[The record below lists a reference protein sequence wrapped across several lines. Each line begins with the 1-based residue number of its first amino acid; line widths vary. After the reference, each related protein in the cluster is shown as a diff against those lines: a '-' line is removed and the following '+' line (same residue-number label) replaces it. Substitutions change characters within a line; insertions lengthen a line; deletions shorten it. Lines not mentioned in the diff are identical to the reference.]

1 MAIDFSSSPLHLFSS
16 ACIGRHDHVPE
27 GSIGQGGCQGSRES
41 GFSLIEAIV
50 ALTIFGM
57 AIIVAAGF
65 LDVQMSAA
73 RRLEARSDL
82 IRAAETVLESV
93 RGGTLPMV
101 TGEVDLTEEFLPL
114 TKINVRTKVAVTSG
128 TPKGLYTV
136 RVEASA
142 MVRSEDMVVTITSKV
157 WRP

>member
-1 MAIDFSSSPLHLFSS
+1 M
-16 ACIGRHDHVPE
+16 VT
-27 GSIGQGGCQGSRES
+27 RECRIRPGDER
-41 GFSLIEAIV
+41 GFSLIEAII

-57 AIIVAAGF
+57 AVIVAAGF

-82 IRAAETVLESV
+82 IRAAETVLESI

-101 TGEVDLTEEFLPL
+101 SGDVDLTEEFLPL
-114 TKINVRTKVAVTSG
+114 TRIQVRTRVGVSSG
-128 TPKGLYTV
+128 NVEGLYTV
-136 RVEASA
+136 RVEAWA
-142 MVRSEDMVVTITSKV
+142 MVRSEDLKVTLISQV